1 MCVFLMGSVD
11 VDHWHCPPV
20 VHLYISRRGL
30 ARPVWHPVNTAL
42 QTLCEN
48 PFLDLIGPCW
58 LCSATIGQAPS
69 RETVPLARGRHFG
82 KLCFAQMT
90 VLVLTQVDIFT
101 KFCSICLCKNWE
113 NRVRDFV
120 LCSTNQYLIFIVKT
134 LTNRKTAKC
143 IFTSIFIIF

>member
-1 MCVFLMGSVD
+1 MVYFRHDNIEMVSLAGEAVH
-11 VDHWHCPPV
+11 HWHYLPVPV
-20 VHLYISRRGL
+20 VHLYISRHGL

-90 VLVLTQVDIFT
+90 VLVLTQVVILQSSAVFAVQKLGNYMT
-101 KFCSICLCKNWE
+101 G
-113 NRVRDFV
+113 
-120 LCSTNQYLIFIVKT
+120 
-134 LTNRKTAKC
+134 
-143 IFTSIFIIF
+143 